1 MSAATYLVVSCTE
14 RKRAAVPEGLRL
26 RSIAAAP
33 GVRRVEAWWQ
43 RLARA
48 KGGGRYPAAELYG
61 GEHFAVV
68 LRAFAAL
75 RRLGPRASLWIAS
88 AGYGLVSASA
98 LLAPYSATFVAGS
111 PDSVALGDGSSHV
124 AQKQAWWAAL
134 AGYAGPEAGAP
145 RSLCQLARQAPL
157 ATLLIVA
164 APHYIRALRI
174 DLLAA
179 RSEMRDSG
187 RLIVIS
193 NWVLLADRELA
204 PHLIPVDERC
214 QTMVGGTM
222 LGLNARVALRLLEE
236 GHEGPLTAAYL
247 RERYDIMASDAEK
260 PPKYNRERM
269 NDEDVVKFLRTE
281 LERDPRAAWT
291 LLLRRLRSDGQACE
305 QGRFRDLHRQV
316 REAIDSGGRE
326 LYRD

>member
-1 MSAATYLVVSCTE
+1 MSAAMYLVVSCTE
-14 RKRAAVPEGLRL
+14 RKRAAVPEGVRL
-26 RSIAAAP
+26 RSVVGSP
-33 GVRRVEAWWQ
+33 GVRRVEDWWQ

-48 KGGGRYPAAELYG
+48 SGGGRYPAAGLYG
-61 GEHFAVV
+61 GEHFALV

-98 LLAPYSATFVAGS
+98 LLTPYSATFAAGS

-124 AQKQAWWAAL
+124 AQQQAWWAAL

-164 APHYIRALRI
+164 APHYIRALRV

-193 NWVLLADRELA
+193 NWMLLADRELA

-214 QTMVGGTM
+214 RTVVGGTM
-222 LGLNARVALRLLEE
+222 LGLNARVALRLIEE
-236 GHEGPLTAAYL
+236 GRGGPLTASQF
-247 RERYDIMASDAEK
+247 RERYELLVRNAER
-260 PPKYNRERM
+260 PAKYRRERM
-269 NDEDVVKFLRTE
+269 DDEEVLSFLR
-281 LERDPRAAWT
+281 AALQGDRMIGWT
-291 LLLRRLRSDGQACE
+291 LLLRALRGTGAACE
-305 QGRFRDLHRQV
+305 QVRFRELHRQV
-316 REAIDSGGRE
+316 REVIDSGGGE
-326 LYRD
+326 FDRD